1 MKKLKGIFILII
13 TFFSFGLTVIFMP
26 FQVYEVFSASDSEKL
41 KAEVIYSKFDRHA
54 RNGFN
59 KKICIIEVALKILS
73 NNENITI
80 IDVKP
85 GDISTCNS
93 VEKYANKYNAGD
105 IVTVYLSRGGKHYL
119 NLGSYTEALTPT
131 FLSLIWFVFLN
142 SYIKRQRKLDEN
154 S

>member
-26 FQVYEVFSASDSEKL
+26 IQVYEVFSASDSEKL
-41 KAEVIYSKFDRHA
+41 EAEVIYSKFNWHA
-54 RNGFN
+54 RIGFN
-59 KKICIIEVALKILS
+59 KKGCIIEVALKILS

-85 GDISTCNS
+85 GDISTCIS
-93 VEKYANKYNAGD
+93 KKKYANLYQPGD
-105 IVTVYLSRGGKHYL
+105 FAIVYLSKNGKYYL

-131 FLSLIWFVFLN
+131 FFSLIWFVFLY
-142 SYIKRQRKLDEN
+142 SYIKRQRKLYKN